1 MPSTT
6 ETVLKILD
14 ASANA
19 VTIATPALVPASKP
33 VVKYFATLA
42 PRNRLKQGDKA
53 QAATLKTLEETAEIM
68 DRHTHDTLQ
77 EYYDRVQSSR
87 TDLVKLGRMQ
97 ALMQRKKFCAYAKEA
112 AELNESTITSSQE
125 ARSKHLWTRKRTLDG
140 PSLDAAINHLTDT
153 AEYVDEENPFRETAS
168 VIVPDYAFDLV
179 SESSVADSESVY
191 SEPGDIGYHD
201 SLSLRALKPSARVQ

>member
-1 MPSTT
+1 MLLLMLSRSLRQP
-6 ETVLKILD
+6 LYR
-14 ASANA
+14 
-19 VTIATPALVPASKP
+19 PAS
-33 VVKYFATLA
+33 
-42 PRNRLKQGDKA
+42 RLLT
-53 QAATLKTLEETAEIM
+53 ATLKTLEETAEIM

-87 TDLVKLGRMQ
+87 TDL
-97 ALMQRKKFCAYAKEA
+97 KFCAYAKEA

-140 PSLDAAINHLTDT
+140 PSLDAAINHYDNASSMDITPI
-153 AEYVDEENPFRETAS
+153 EENPFRETAS